1 MKKFKIDESNENI
14 RVDIFVKNI
23 LDVTRA
29 TATNLVKE
37 GRVLVNEISVKPSYK
52 LQVSDV
58 VDINVLQE
66 EVPVEEVSKEI
77 KAKDLNLEIVYEDD
91 YLFIV
96 NKPIGLV
103 VHPASSY
110 KKETLVHGLLYL
122 TSELS
127 DLGGSNRLGIIHRL
141 DKDTCG
147 LLIVAKTN
155 DAHEKLSR
163 MLKYREITRKYYT
176 LVHGNFPYEKIKV
189 DAAIGRHPTIRTRQ
203 AVVSSGRNAVSYFT
217 RIKQFKHYTYLEAQ
231 LETGRTHQIRVHL
244 AHLGY
249 PIVGDTTYGRRKD
262 IIKGQFL
269 CAHELSFI
277 HPFTNE
283 KLKFNINLPE
293 VFLNILNTLH

>member
-110 KKETLVHGLLYL
+110 KKETLVHGL
-122 TSELS
+122 
-127 DLGGSNRLGIIHRL
+127 
-141 DKDTCG
+141 
-147 LLIVAKTN
+147 
-155 DAHEKLSR
+155 
-163 MLKYREITRKYYT
+163 
-176 LVHGNFPYEKIKV
+176 
-189 DAAIGRHPTIRTRQ
+189 
-203 AVVSSGRNAVSYFT
+203 
-217 RIKQFKHYTYLEAQ
+217 
-231 LETGRTHQIRVHL
+231 
-244 AHLGY
+244 
-249 PIVGDTTYGRRKD
+249 
-262 IIKGQFL
+262 
-269 CAHELSFI
+269 
-277 HPFTNE
+277 
-283 KLKFNINLPE
+283 
-293 VFLNILNTLH
+293 